1 MKNICIKSKWDTF
14 VFLFVSLSSL
24 ISYFALQISTYS
36 TLSWKLGS
44 SSPFIMEYSFQ
55 IPKFKLTEQ
64 TNEAYVCR
72 FAKNKR
78 WWKRKREIPSLI
90 LWVIFVALN
99 FNLETLPRFP
109 FHELYGQLPP
119 DRHTSFY
126 KYPFKFDTRAIC
138 YAVLLWFSGRILPN
152 LHLIMWSIWLC
163 WSLTTLPESPGIHFV
178 SQIRG
183 SLDVN

>member
-1 MKNICIKSKWDTF
+1 MGCFFFSS
-14 VFLFVSLSSL
+14 VLSSL

-36 TLSWKLGS
+36 TLSWKLGT

-55 IPKFKLTEQ
+55 IPNFKLTEQ
-64 TNEAYVCR
+64 TNEAYVGR

-90 LWVIFVALN
+90 LWVIFVALS

-109 FHELYGQLPP
+109 LHELYGQLPP

-138 YAVLLWFSGRILPN
+138 YAVSLWFSGRILPN
-152 LHLIMWSIWLC
+152 LHLIMWNIWLC